1 MIRTTLPCL
10 AAAAILAT
18 GAAHAQAIGDGP
30 AETINWYVNAGF
42 QPYFILSGPDEG
54 KGSFDQSMKLLMKA
68 MPQYRHKLVEAS
80 LPRMLDSI
88 KTRPNACSVALFKNK
103 DREAIMDFSAPFM
116 YLLPNGIVT
125 MRKRSAQYRPF
136 MNEHGEV
143 RLEDFLAD
151 GKAKLALAAERSYG
165 PIVDAVVKKHPAATM
180 SVSSIDIF
188 ASRLLKLIN
197 QSEFDAIIGYAVEL
211 QYNTRD
217 LKLNPQDFV
226 VFPIAES
233 SKILPLSVSCSKSEL
248 GKSVL
253 AAVDRVVADKN
264 AQREFDGFYR
274 AWLDEDTA
282 AYYERQLK
290 QVRGPR

>member
-1 MIRTTLPCL
+1 MIKTTLRCL
-10 AAAAILAT
+10 VAATLLGT
-18 GAAHAQAIGDGP
+18 GAAHAQAIDAAP

-42 QPYFILSGPDEG
+42 QPYFIFSGPDEG
-54 KGSFDQSMKLLMKA
+54 KGSLDQSTKLLMKA

-80 LPRMLDSI
+80 QSRIIDSI
-88 KTRPNACSVALFKNK
+88 KTRPNACTVTLLKTK
-103 DREAIMDFSAPFM
+103 EREAIMDYSAPFM
-116 YLLPNGIVT
+116 YLLPNAIVT
-125 MRKRSAQYRPF
+125 MRKHTAQFRPF
-136 MNEHGEV
+136 LNEHGEI

-165 PIVDAVVKKHPAATM
+165 PVVDAVVKKHPAATM
-180 SVSSIDIF
+180 SVSAIDVF
-188 ASRLLKLIN
+188 PSRLLKLIN
-197 QSEFDAIIGYAVEL
+197 QTEFDAIIGYAVEL

-264 AQREFDGFYR
+264 AQREFDSFYR